1 MKEVVEY
8 LKDSF
13 VDFNGKVHNFILC
26 AVSRVA
32 DDDCELVSNNGIMP
46 IERTLSLGCS
56 ICNLNDEYNEELGKK
71 IAYNRALSEKF
82 APTIAST
89 VKGVI
94 NSAVVN
100 ALLTQEANYIKRDPN
115 CVIRGYNEQAA
126 KVLAKKKAQETFDAL
141 TSEEQMIVKLAN
153 KYDLD
158 YYARLAKEL
167 NK

>member
-1 MKEVVEY
+1 MKKEVVEY
-8 LKDSF
+8 LNDSF
-13 VDFNGKVHNFILC
+13 VDFNDKVHKFTLC

-32 DDDCELVSNNGIMP
+32 DCEIVSDNGISP
-46 IERTLSLGCS
+46 AERTLSIGCS

-71 IAYNRALSEKF
+71 IAYNRAISDKF
-82 APTIAST
+82 APTIVST

-100 ALLTQEANYIKRDPN
+100 ALLTQTAEYIKRDPN

-126 KVLAKKKAQETFDAL
+126 KTLAKKEAQVAFDAL

-158 YYARLAKEL
+158 YYARLAKRLDE
-167 NK
+167 

>member
-32 DDDCELVSNNGIMP
+32 DDDCELVSNEGIMP
-46 IERTLSLGCS
+46 IERTLSIGCS

-71 IAYNRALSEKF
+71 IAYNRAVSEKF
-82 APTIAST
+82 APTIVST

-126 KVLAKKKAQETFDAL
+126 KVLAKKKAQEIFDAL
-141 TSEEQMIVKLAN
+141 TSEEQTIVKLAN

>member
-32 DDDCELVSNNGIMP
+32 DDDCEIVSNDGIMP

-71 IAYNRALSEKF
+71 IAYNRAVSEKF

>member
-32 DDDCELVSNNGIMP
+32 NDNYELVGNEGIMS
-46 IERTLSLGCS
+46 IERTLSIGCS
-56 ICNLNDEYNEELGKK
+56 ICNFNDEYDEELGKK
-71 IAYNRALSEKF
+71 IAYSRAVSEKF
-82 APTIAST
+82 APTIVST

-141 TSEEQMIVKLAN
+141 TSEERTLVKLAD